1 MPKRSRKLHQKLL
14 DIINPFSKLAGY
26 KINLQKSV
34 AFLYTTNEKIEKE
47 YKKTIPLPIASKK
60 IAKHK
65 PNKGNERPLQ

>member
-60 IAKHK
+60 IDKHK